1 MANLK
6 ITPVKCEVNT
16 LTKIEAASAS
26 TEGMEFKLPR
36 TSDEYVIVLA
46 QNTDTANAHTFTMK
60 APTNGSYC
68 ASDSD
73 ETISLDSGETAI
85 FRFESARFANN
96 DGTVNCVADNAA
108 VKVAVIY

>member
-1 MANLK
+1 MANVK

-16 LTKIEAASAS
+16 LTKIEVVSAS
-26 TEGMEFKLPR
+26 TEAMEFKMPR
-36 TSDEYVIVLA
+36 ASDEYVIVLA
-46 QNTDTANAHTFTMK
+46 KNTDNSEHTFTMK

-68 ASDSD
+68 AADSD
-73 ETISLDSGETAI
+73 ETISLASGETAI

-96 DGTVNCVADNAA
+96 DGTVVCVADNTT